1 MAYDKIITLHGRMDH
16 CIDYVLNEEK
26 TGLAAALAYAENP
39 AKAHQLVTGIN
50 CDPDTAL
57 SDMRATKRRW
67 DKKGGVLG
75 YHIIHS
81 YAPGEVT
88 PDEAHAA
95 GVEFARRLLGDK
107 YEVVVATHVDRA
119 HLHCHIVFN
128 SVSFVDG
135 KKYRSDFQSYFGDLR
150 GTSNEVSRERG
161 LSVIEPQGHG
171 KHYTEWTAEKQG
183 RKIVMAGVMQD
194 IDAAIGESFTFDS
207 FLAALRRQG
216 YTIKYGS
223 NVKHMA
229 EIIKMLEPE
238 REIATEDGYTGILK
252 PDYTKITVEAAG
264 YKNNS
269 WTVSATRTYPNL
281 SDADASLI
289 PKTITDSG
297 RTLTL
302 ANVDWQEAGEFYN
315 AIASYTGTASGRS
328 VTGYTVSVEY
338 SGEVTKTS
346 RDTVIYTA
354 VFSAENASHGE
365 THLDPDPTAIPEGG
379 EPQQTQPP
387 EPAQDSGG
395 GVAGKIVVTALAG
408 IAALAIIGYG
418 GWRGYKFI
426 RDKKRGYV

>member
-1 MAYDKIITLHGRMDH
+1 MKKHHRL
-16 CIDYVLNEEK
+16 VS
-26 TGLAAALAYAENP
+26 LASAL
-39 AKAHQLVTGIN
+39 
-50 CDPDTAL
+50 
-57 SDMRATKRRW
+57 
-67 DKKGGVLG
+67 
-75 YHIIHS
+75 
-81 YAPGEVT
+81 
-88 PDEAHAA
+88 
-95 GVEFARRLLGDK
+95 LL
-107 YEVVVATHVDRA
+107 A
-119 HLHCHIVFN
+119 
-128 SVSFVDG
+128 
-135 KKYRSDFQSYFGDLR
+135 
-150 GTSNEVSRERG
+150 
-161 LSVIEPQGHG
+161 
-171 KHYTEWTAEKQG
+171 
-183 RKIVMAGVMQD
+183 
-194 IDAAIGESFTFDS
+194 
-207 FLAALRRQG
+207 LAALPCTALAAEAGDTEPAQG
-216 YTIKYGS
+216 APPPAILYPAEVRTSEENGMIRLEKVYYLSTRDDPSAIPTGDFDREGRHYTLLDVLKNDLSETDSKDYIEVVTLDSSTKD
-223 NVKHMA
+223 MA
-229 EIIKMLEPE
+229 EIIKTLEPE

-269 WTVSATRTYPNL
+269 WTVSAKRTYPNL

-302 ANVDWQEAGEFYN
+302 AGVDWQEAGEFYN

-395 GVAGKIVVTALAG
+395 SVAGKIVVTALAG

>member
-1 MAYDKIITLHGRMDH
+1 MKKHHRLF
-16 CIDYVLNEEK
+16 
-26 TGLAAALAYAENP
+26 ALAS
-39 AKAHQLVTGIN
+39 
-50 CDPDTAL
+50 AL
-57 SDMRATKRRW
+57 
-67 DKKGGVLG
+67 
-75 YHIIHS
+75 
-81 YAPGEVT
+81 
-88 PDEAHAA
+88 
-95 GVEFARRLLGDK
+95 LL
-107 YEVVVATHVDRA
+107 T
-119 HLHCHIVFN
+119 
-128 SVSFVDG
+128 
-135 KKYRSDFQSYFGDLR
+135 
-150 GTSNEVSRERG
+150 
-161 LSVIEPQGHG
+161 
-171 KHYTEWTAEKQG
+171 
-183 RKIVMAGVMQD
+183 
-194 IDAAIGESFTFDS
+194 
-207 FLAALRRQG
+207 LAALPCTALAAEAGDTEPAQG
-216 YTIKYGS
+216 APPPAILYPAEVRTSEENGMIRLEKVYYLSTRDDPSAIPTGDFDREGRHYTLLDVLKNDLSETDSKDYIEVVTLDSSTKD
-223 NVKHMA
+223 MA
-229 EIIKMLEPE
+229 EIIKVLEPE

-269 WTVSATRTYPNL
+269 WTVSASRTYPNL

-302 ANVDWQEAGEFYN
+302 AGVDWQEAGEFYN

-365 THLDPDPTAIPEGG
+365 THLDPEPTATPEGG

-395 GVAGKIVVTALAG
+395 SVAGKIVVTALAG

>member
-1 MAYDKIITLHGRMDH
+1 MKKHHRLFS
-16 CIDYVLNEEK
+16 
-26 TGLAAALAYAENP
+26 LASAL
-39 AKAHQLVTGIN
+39 
-50 CDPDTAL
+50 
-57 SDMRATKRRW
+57 
-67 DKKGGVLG
+67 
-75 YHIIHS
+75 
-81 YAPGEVT
+81 
-88 PDEAHAA
+88 
-95 GVEFARRLLGDK
+95 LL
-107 YEVVVATHVDRA
+107 A
-119 HLHCHIVFN
+119 
-128 SVSFVDG
+128 
-135 KKYRSDFQSYFGDLR
+135 
-150 GTSNEVSRERG
+150 
-161 LSVIEPQGHG
+161 
-171 KHYTEWTAEKQG
+171 
-183 RKIVMAGVMQD
+183 
-194 IDAAIGESFTFDS
+194 
-207 FLAALRRQG
+207 LAALPCTALAAETEGTEPAQG
-216 YTIKYGS
+216 APPPAVLYPAEVRTSEENGMIRLEKVYYLSTRDDPAAIPTGDFDREGRHYTLLDVLKNDLSETDSKDYIEVVTLDSSTKD
-223 NVKHMA
+223 MA
-229 EIIKMLEPE
+229 EIIKTLEPE

-269 WTVSATRTYPNL
+269 WTVSAKRTYPNL

-302 ANVDWQEAGEFYN
+302 AGVDWQEAGEFYN

-365 THLDPDPTAIPEGG
+365 THLDPEPTATPEGG

-395 GVAGKIVVTALAG
+395 SVAGKIVVTALAG

>member
-1 MAYDKIITLHGRMDH
+1 MKKHHRL
-16 CIDYVLNEEK
+16 VS
-26 TGLAAALAYAENP
+26 LASAL
-39 AKAHQLVTGIN
+39 
-50 CDPDTAL
+50 
-57 SDMRATKRRW
+57 
-67 DKKGGVLG
+67 
-75 YHIIHS
+75 
-81 YAPGEVT
+81 
-88 PDEAHAA
+88 
-95 GVEFARRLLGDK
+95 LL
-107 YEVVVATHVDRA
+107 A
-119 HLHCHIVFN
+119 
-128 SVSFVDG
+128 
-135 KKYRSDFQSYFGDLR
+135 
-150 GTSNEVSRERG
+150 
-161 LSVIEPQGHG
+161 
-171 KHYTEWTAEKQG
+171 
-183 RKIVMAGVMQD
+183 
-194 IDAAIGESFTFDS
+194 
-207 FLAALRRQG
+207 LAALPCTAMAAEAGDTEPAQG
-216 YTIKYGS
+216 APPPAALYPAEVRTSEENGMIRLEKVYYLSNRDDPSAIPTGDFDREGRHYTLLDVLKNDLSETDAKDYIEVVTLDSSTKD
-223 NVKHMA
+223 MA
-229 EIIKMLEPE
+229 EIIKTLEPE

-269 WTVSATRTYPNL
+269 WTVSASRTYPNL

-302 ANVDWQEAGEFYN
+302 AGVDWQEAGEFYN

-395 GVAGKIVVTALAG
+395 SVAGKIVVTALAG

>member
-1 MAYDKIITLHGRMDH
+1 MKKHHRLFS
-16 CIDYVLNEEK
+16 
-26 TGLAAALAYAENP
+26 LASAL
-39 AKAHQLVTGIN
+39 
-50 CDPDTAL
+50 
-57 SDMRATKRRW
+57 
-67 DKKGGVLG
+67 
-75 YHIIHS
+75 
-81 YAPGEVT
+81 
-88 PDEAHAA
+88 
-95 GVEFARRLLGDK
+95 LL
-107 YEVVVATHVDRA
+107 A
-119 HLHCHIVFN
+119 
-128 SVSFVDG
+128 
-135 KKYRSDFQSYFGDLR
+135 
-150 GTSNEVSRERG
+150 
-161 LSVIEPQGHG
+161 
-171 KHYTEWTAEKQG
+171 
-183 RKIVMAGVMQD
+183 
-194 IDAAIGESFTFDS
+194 
-207 FLAALRRQG
+207 LAALPCTALAAETEGTEPAQG
-216 YTIKYGS
+216 APPSAVLYPAEVRTSEENGMIRLEKVYYLSTRDDPAAIPTGDFDREGRHYTLLDVLKNDLSETDSKDYIEVVTLDSSTKD
-223 NVKHMA
+223 MA

-269 WTVSATRTYPNL
+269 WTVSASRTYPNL

-302 ANVDWQEAGEFYN
+302 AGVDWQEAGEFYN

-365 THLDPDPTAIPEGG
+365 THLDPDPTATPEGG

-395 GVAGKIVVTALAG
+395 SVAGKIVVTALAG

>member
-1 MAYDKIITLHGRMDH
+1 MKKHHRL
-16 CIDYVLNEEK
+16 VS
-26 TGLAAALAYAENP
+26 LASAL
-39 AKAHQLVTGIN
+39 
-50 CDPDTAL
+50 
-57 SDMRATKRRW
+57 
-67 DKKGGVLG
+67 
-75 YHIIHS
+75 
-81 YAPGEVT
+81 
-88 PDEAHAA
+88 
-95 GVEFARRLLGDK
+95 LL
-107 YEVVVATHVDRA
+107 A
-119 HLHCHIVFN
+119 
-128 SVSFVDG
+128 
-135 KKYRSDFQSYFGDLR
+135 
-150 GTSNEVSRERG
+150 
-161 LSVIEPQGHG
+161 
-171 KHYTEWTAEKQG
+171 
-183 RKIVMAGVMQD
+183 
-194 IDAAIGESFTFDS
+194 
-207 FLAALRRQG
+207 LAALPCTAMAAEAGDTEPAQG
-216 YTIKYGS
+216 APPPAALYPAEVRTSEENGMIRLEKVYYLSTRDDPAAIPTGDFDREGRHYTLLDVLKNDLSETDSKDYIEVVTLDSSTKD
-223 NVKHMA
+223 MA
-229 EIIKMLEPE
+229 EIIKTLEPE

-269 WTVSATRTYPNL
+269 WTVSASRTYPNL

-302 ANVDWQEAGEFYN
+302 AGVDWQEAGEFYN

-395 GVAGKIVVTALAG
+395 SVAGKIVVTALTG

>member
-1 MAYDKIITLHGRMDH
+1 MKKHRRLFALASALLLTLTALPCTALAADAEGAEPAQGAPPPAVLYPAEVRTSEENGM
-16 CIDYVLNEEK
+16 IRLEKVYVLSTRDDPAAIP
-26 TGLAAALAYAENP
+26 TGDFDREGRHYTLLDVLKNDLSETD
-39 AKAHQLVTGIN
+39 AKDYI
-50 CDPDTAL
+50 
-57 SDMRATKRRW
+57 
-67 DKKGGVLG
+67 
-75 YHIIHS
+75 
-81 YAPGEVT
+81 
-88 PDEAHAA
+88 
-95 GVEFARRLLGDK
+95 
-107 YEVVVATHVDRA
+107 EVVT
-119 HLHCHIVFN
+119 L
-128 SVSFVDG
+128 
-135 KKYRSDFQSYFGDLR
+135 
-150 GTSNEVSRERG
+150 
-161 LSVIEPQGHG
+161 
-171 KHYTEWTAEKQG
+171 
-183 RKIVMAGVMQD
+183 
-194 IDAAIGESFTFDS
+194 DS
-207 FLAALRRQG
+207 S
-216 YTIKYGS
+216 TKD
-223 NVKHMA
+223 MA
-229 EIIKMLEPE
+229 EIIKVLEPE

-297 RTLTL
+297 RTLSL

-315 AIASYTGTASGRS
+315 AVASYTGTASGRS

-354 VFSAENASHGE
+354 VFSAENTSHGE
-365 THLDPDPTAIPEGG
+365 THLDPEPTATPEGG

-395 GVAGKIVVTALAG
+395 SVAGKIVVTALAG

>member
-1 MAYDKIITLHGRMDH
+1 MKKHHRLFS
-16 CIDYVLNEEK
+16 
-26 TGLAAALAYAENP
+26 LASAL
-39 AKAHQLVTGIN
+39 
-50 CDPDTAL
+50 
-57 SDMRATKRRW
+57 
-67 DKKGGVLG
+67 
-75 YHIIHS
+75 
-81 YAPGEVT
+81 
-88 PDEAHAA
+88 
-95 GVEFARRLLGDK
+95 LL
-107 YEVVVATHVDRA
+107 A
-119 HLHCHIVFN
+119 
-128 SVSFVDG
+128 
-135 KKYRSDFQSYFGDLR
+135 
-150 GTSNEVSRERG
+150 
-161 LSVIEPQGHG
+161 
-171 KHYTEWTAEKQG
+171 
-183 RKIVMAGVMQD
+183 
-194 IDAAIGESFTFDS
+194 
-207 FLAALRRQG
+207 LAALPCTALAAETEGTEPAQG
-216 YTIKYGS
+216 APPSAVLYPAEVRTSEENGMIRLEKVYYLSTRDDPSAIPTGDFDREGRHYTLLDVLKNDLSETDAKDYIEVVTLDSSTKD
-223 NVKHMA
+223 MA

-302 ANVDWQEAGEFYN
+302 AGVDWQEAGEFYN

-365 THLDPDPTAIPEGG
+365 THLDPEPTATPEGG

-395 GVAGKIVVTALAG
+395 SVAGKIVVTALAG

>member
-1 MAYDKIITLHGRMDH
+1 MKKHRRLF
-16 CIDYVLNEEK
+16 
-26 TGLAAALAYAENP
+26 ALAS
-39 AKAHQLVTGIN
+39 
-50 CDPDTAL
+50 AL
-57 SDMRATKRRW
+57 
-67 DKKGGVLG
+67 
-75 YHIIHS
+75 
-81 YAPGEVT
+81 
-88 PDEAHAA
+88 
-95 GVEFARRLLGDK
+95 LL
-107 YEVVVATHVDRA
+107 
-119 HLHCHIVFN
+119 
-128 SVSFVDG
+128 S
-135 KKYRSDFQSYFGDLR
+135 
-150 GTSNEVSRERG
+150 
-161 LSVIEPQGHG
+161 
-171 KHYTEWTAEKQG
+171 
-183 RKIVMAGVMQD
+183 
-194 IDAAIGESFTFDS
+194 
-207 FLAALRRQG
+207 LAALPCTALAADAEGGEPAQG
-216 YTIKYGS
+216 APPPAVLYPAEVRTSEENGMIRLEKVYYLSTRDDPAAIPTGDFDREGRHYTLLDVLKNDLSETDAKDYIEVVTLDSSTKD
-223 NVKHMA
+223 MA

-269 WTVSATRTYPNL
+269 WTVSASRTYPNL

-302 ANVDWQEAGEFYN
+302 AGVDWQEAGEFYN

-365 THLDPDPTAIPEGG
+365 THLDPDPTATPEGG

-395 GVAGKIVVTALAG
+395 SVAGKIVVTALAG

>member
-1 MAYDKIITLHGRMDH
+1 M
-16 CIDYVLNEEK
+16 
-26 TGLAAALAYAENP
+26 
-39 AKAHQLVTGIN
+39 
-50 CDPDTAL
+50 
-57 SDMRATKRRW
+57 
-67 DKKGGVLG
+67 KK
-75 YHIIHS
+75 H
-81 YAPGEVT
+81 
-88 PDEAHAA
+88 
-95 GVEFARRLLGDK
+95 RRLF
-107 YEVVVATHVDRA
+107 A
-119 HLHCHIVFN
+119 F
-128 SVSFVDG
+128 VSAF
-135 KKYRSDFQSYFGDLR
+135 L
-150 GTSNEVSRERG
+150 
-161 LSVIEPQGHG
+161 L
-171 KHYTEWTAEKQG
+171 A
-183 RKIVMAGVMQD
+183 
-194 IDAAIGESFTFDS
+194 
-207 FLAALRRQG
+207 LAALPCTALAAEAGDTEPAQG
-216 YTIKYGS
+216 GQPPAVLYPAEVRTSEENGMIRLEKVYYLSTRDDPSAIPTGDFDREGRHYTLLDVLKNDLSETDSKDYIEVVTLDSSTKD
-223 NVKHMA
+223 MA
-229 EIIKMLEPE
+229 EIIKTLEPE

-269 WTVSATRTYPNL
+269 WTVSASRTYPNL

-302 ANVDWQEAGEFYN
+302 AGVDWQEAGEFYN

-365 THLDPDPTAIPEGG
+365 THLDPEPTATPEGG

-387 EPAQDSGG
+387 EPAPDSGG
-395 GVAGKIVVTALAG
+395 SVAGKIVVTALAG

>member
-1 MAYDKIITLHGRMDH
+1 MKKHHRL
-16 CIDYVLNEEK
+16 VS
-26 TGLAAALAYAENP
+26 LASAL
-39 AKAHQLVTGIN
+39 
-50 CDPDTAL
+50 
-57 SDMRATKRRW
+57 
-67 DKKGGVLG
+67 
-75 YHIIHS
+75 
-81 YAPGEVT
+81 
-88 PDEAHAA
+88 
-95 GVEFARRLLGDK
+95 LL
-107 YEVVVATHVDRA
+107 A
-119 HLHCHIVFN
+119 
-128 SVSFVDG
+128 
-135 KKYRSDFQSYFGDLR
+135 
-150 GTSNEVSRERG
+150 
-161 LSVIEPQGHG
+161 
-171 KHYTEWTAEKQG
+171 
-183 RKIVMAGVMQD
+183 
-194 IDAAIGESFTFDS
+194 
-207 FLAALRRQG
+207 LAALPCTALAAETEGTEPAQG
-216 YTIKYGS
+216 APPPAVLYPAEVRTSEENGMIRLEKVYYLSTRDDPAAIPTGDFDREGRHYTLLDVLKNDLSETDSKDYIEVVTLDSSTKD
-223 NVKHMA
+223 MA
-229 EIIKMLEPE
+229 EIIKTLEPE

-252 PDYTKITVEAAG
+252 PNYTKITVEAAG
-264 YKNNS
+264 YKTSS

-302 ANVDWQEAGEFYN
+302 AGVDWQEAGEFYN

-395 GVAGKIVVTALAG
+395 SVAGKIVVTALAG

>member
-1 MAYDKIITLHGRMDH
+1 MKKHHRLF
-16 CIDYVLNEEK
+16 
-26 TGLAAALAYAENP
+26 ALAS
-39 AKAHQLVTGIN
+39 
-50 CDPDTAL
+50 AL
-57 SDMRATKRRW
+57 
-67 DKKGGVLG
+67 
-75 YHIIHS
+75 
-81 YAPGEVT
+81 
-88 PDEAHAA
+88 
-95 GVEFARRLLGDK
+95 LL
-107 YEVVVATHVDRA
+107 A
-119 HLHCHIVFN
+119 
-128 SVSFVDG
+128 
-135 KKYRSDFQSYFGDLR
+135 
-150 GTSNEVSRERG
+150 
-161 LSVIEPQGHG
+161 
-171 KHYTEWTAEKQG
+171 
-183 RKIVMAGVMQD
+183 
-194 IDAAIGESFTFDS
+194 
-207 FLAALRRQG
+207 LAALPCTALAAETEGTEPAQG
-216 YTIKYGS
+216 APPPAALYPAEVRTSEENGMIRLEKVYYLSTRDDPAAIPTGDFDREGRHYTLLDVLKNDLSETDAKDYIEVVTMDSSTKD
-223 NVKHMA
+223 MA
-229 EIIKMLEPE
+229 EIIKTLEPE

-269 WTVSATRTYPNL
+269 WTVSASRTYPNL

-302 ANVDWQEAGEFYN
+302 AGVDWQEAGEFYN

-365 THLDPDPTAIPEGG
+365 THLDPEPTATPAGG

-395 GVAGKIVVTALAG
+395 SVAGKIVVTALAG

>member
-1 MAYDKIITLHGRMDH
+1 MKKHHRL
-16 CIDYVLNEEK
+16 VS
-26 TGLAAALAYAENP
+26 LASAL
-39 AKAHQLVTGIN
+39 
-50 CDPDTAL
+50 
-57 SDMRATKRRW
+57 
-67 DKKGGVLG
+67 
-75 YHIIHS
+75 
-81 YAPGEVT
+81 
-88 PDEAHAA
+88 
-95 GVEFARRLLGDK
+95 LL
-107 YEVVVATHVDRA
+107 A
-119 HLHCHIVFN
+119 
-128 SVSFVDG
+128 
-135 KKYRSDFQSYFGDLR
+135 
-150 GTSNEVSRERG
+150 
-161 LSVIEPQGHG
+161 
-171 KHYTEWTAEKQG
+171 
-183 RKIVMAGVMQD
+183 
-194 IDAAIGESFTFDS
+194 
-207 FLAALRRQG
+207 LAALPCTAMAAEAGDTEPAQG
-216 YTIKYGS
+216 APPPAALYPAEVRTSEENGMIRLEKVYYLSTRDDPAAIPTGDFDREGRHYTLLDVLKNDLSETDAKDYIEVVTLDSSTKD
-223 NVKHMA
+223 MA

-269 WTVSATRTYPNL
+269 WTVSASRTYPNL
-281 SDADASLI
+281 SDADASLV

-302 ANVDWQEAGEFYN
+302 AGVDWQEAGEFYN

-395 GVAGKIVVTALAG
+395 SVAGKIVVTALAG

>member
-1 MAYDKIITLHGRMDH
+1 MKKHHRLFS
-16 CIDYVLNEEK
+16 
-26 TGLAAALAYAENP
+26 LASAL
-39 AKAHQLVTGIN
+39 
-50 CDPDTAL
+50 
-57 SDMRATKRRW
+57 
-67 DKKGGVLG
+67 
-75 YHIIHS
+75 
-81 YAPGEVT
+81 
-88 PDEAHAA
+88 
-95 GVEFARRLLGDK
+95 LL
-107 YEVVVATHVDRA
+107 A
-119 HLHCHIVFN
+119 
-128 SVSFVDG
+128 
-135 KKYRSDFQSYFGDLR
+135 
-150 GTSNEVSRERG
+150 
-161 LSVIEPQGHG
+161 
-171 KHYTEWTAEKQG
+171 
-183 RKIVMAGVMQD
+183 
-194 IDAAIGESFTFDS
+194 
-207 FLAALRRQG
+207 LAALPCTALAAEAGDTEPAQG
-216 YTIKYGS
+216 APPPAILYPAEVRTSEENGMIRLEKVYYLSTRDDPSAIPTGDFDREGRHYTLLDVLKNDLSETDAKDYIEVVTLDSSTKD
-223 NVKHMA
+223 MA
-229 EIIKMLEPE
+229 EIIKTLEPE

-269 WTVSATRTYPNL
+269 WTVSASRTYPNL

-302 ANVDWQEAGEFYN
+302 AGVDWQEAGEFYN

-365 THLDPDPTAIPEGG
+365 THLDPDPTATPEGG

-387 EPAQDSGG
+387 EPAQEGG
-395 GVAGKIVVTALAG
+395 GSVAGKIVVTALAG

>member
-1 MAYDKIITLHGRMDH
+1 MKKHRRLF
-16 CIDYVLNEEK
+16 
-26 TGLAAALAYAENP
+26 ALAS
-39 AKAHQLVTGIN
+39 
-50 CDPDTAL
+50 AL
-57 SDMRATKRRW
+57 
-67 DKKGGVLG
+67 
-75 YHIIHS
+75 
-81 YAPGEVT
+81 
-88 PDEAHAA
+88 
-95 GVEFARRLLGDK
+95 LL
-107 YEVVVATHVDRA
+107 T
-119 HLHCHIVFN
+119 
-128 SVSFVDG
+128 
-135 KKYRSDFQSYFGDLR
+135 
-150 GTSNEVSRERG
+150 
-161 LSVIEPQGHG
+161 
-171 KHYTEWTAEKQG
+171 
-183 RKIVMAGVMQD
+183 
-194 IDAAIGESFTFDS
+194 
-207 FLAALRRQG
+207 LAALPCTALAAETEGTGPAQG
-216 YTIKYGS
+216 VPPPAALYPAEVRTSEENGVIRLEKVYVLSTRDDPAAIPTGDFDREGRHYTLLDVLKNDLSETDSKDYIEVVTLDSSTKD
-223 NVKHMA
+223 MA
-229 EIIKMLEPE
+229 EIIKVLEPE

-269 WTVSATRTYPNL
+269 WTVSASRTYPNL
-281 SDADASLI
+281 SDADASLV

-302 ANVDWQEAGEFYN
+302 AGVDWQEAGEFYN

-365 THLDPDPTAIPEGG
+365 THLDPDPTATPEGG
-379 EPQQTQPP
+379 KPQQTQPP

-395 GVAGKIVVTALAG
+395 SVAGKIVVTALAG

>member
-1 MAYDKIITLHGRMDH
+1 MYENTHIKKRGGFSMKKHHRLFS
-16 CIDYVLNEEK
+16 
-26 TGLAAALAYAENP
+26 LASAL
-39 AKAHQLVTGIN
+39 
-50 CDPDTAL
+50 
-57 SDMRATKRRW
+57 
-67 DKKGGVLG
+67 
-75 YHIIHS
+75 
-81 YAPGEVT
+81 
-88 PDEAHAA
+88 
-95 GVEFARRLLGDK
+95 LL
-107 YEVVVATHVDRA
+107 A
-119 HLHCHIVFN
+119 
-128 SVSFVDG
+128 
-135 KKYRSDFQSYFGDLR
+135 
-150 GTSNEVSRERG
+150 
-161 LSVIEPQGHG
+161 
-171 KHYTEWTAEKQG
+171 
-183 RKIVMAGVMQD
+183 
-194 IDAAIGESFTFDS
+194 
-207 FLAALRRQG
+207 LAALPCTALAAETEGTEPAQG
-216 YTIKYGS
+216 APPSAVLYPAEVRTSEENGMIRLEKVYYLSTRDDPAAIPTGDFDREGRHYTLLDVLKNDLSETDSKDYIEVVTLDSSTKD
-223 NVKHMA
+223 MA

-269 WTVSATRTYPNL
+269 WTVSAKRTYPNL

-302 ANVDWQEAGEFYN
+302 AGVDWQEAGEFYN

-365 THLDPDPTAIPEGG
+365 THLDPDPTATPEGG
-379 EPQQTQPP
+379 KPQQTQPP
-387 EPAQDSGG
+387 EPAQEGG
-395 GVAGKIVVTALAG
+395 GSVAGKIVVTALAG

>member
-1 MAYDKIITLHGRMDH
+1 MKKHHRLVSLASALLLAFAALPCTAMAAEAGDTEPPQGAPPPAVLYPAEVRTSEENGMIRLEKV
-16 CIDYVLNEEK
+16 YVLSTRDDPAAIP
-26 TGLAAALAYAENP
+26 TGDFDREGRHYTLLDVLKNDLSETD
-39 AKAHQLVTGIN
+39 AKDYI
-50 CDPDTAL
+50 
-57 SDMRATKRRW
+57 
-67 DKKGGVLG
+67 
-75 YHIIHS
+75 
-81 YAPGEVT
+81 
-88 PDEAHAA
+88 
-95 GVEFARRLLGDK
+95 
-107 YEVVVATHVDRA
+107 EVVT
-119 HLHCHIVFN
+119 L
-128 SVSFVDG
+128 
-135 KKYRSDFQSYFGDLR
+135 
-150 GTSNEVSRERG
+150 
-161 LSVIEPQGHG
+161 
-171 KHYTEWTAEKQG
+171 
-183 RKIVMAGVMQD
+183 
-194 IDAAIGESFTFDS
+194 DS
-207 FLAALRRQG
+207 S
-216 YTIKYGS
+216 TKD
-223 NVKHMA
+223 MA
-229 EIIKMLEPE
+229 EIIKTLEPE

-269 WTVSATRTYPNL
+269 WTVSAKRTYPNL

-302 ANVDWQEAGEFYN
+302 AGVDWQEAGEFYN

-365 THLDPDPTAIPEGG
+365 THLDPEPTATPEGG

-395 GVAGKIVVTALAG
+395 SVAGKIVVTALAG

>member
-1 MAYDKIITLHGRMDH
+1 MKKHHRLFS
-16 CIDYVLNEEK
+16 
-26 TGLAAALAYAENP
+26 LASAL
-39 AKAHQLVTGIN
+39 
-50 CDPDTAL
+50 
-57 SDMRATKRRW
+57 
-67 DKKGGVLG
+67 
-75 YHIIHS
+75 
-81 YAPGEVT
+81 
-88 PDEAHAA
+88 
-95 GVEFARRLLGDK
+95 LL
-107 YEVVVATHVDRA
+107 A
-119 HLHCHIVFN
+119 
-128 SVSFVDG
+128 
-135 KKYRSDFQSYFGDLR
+135 
-150 GTSNEVSRERG
+150 
-161 LSVIEPQGHG
+161 
-171 KHYTEWTAEKQG
+171 
-183 RKIVMAGVMQD
+183 
-194 IDAAIGESFTFDS
+194 
-207 FLAALRRQG
+207 LAALPCTALAAETEGTEPAQG
-216 YTIKYGS
+216 APPPAALYPAEVRTSEENGMIRLEKVYYLSTRDDPSAIPTGDFDREGRHYTLLDVLKNDLSETDSKDYIEVVTLDSSTKD
-223 NVKHMA
+223 MA
-229 EIIKMLEPE
+229 EIIKTLEPE

-269 WTVSATRTYPNL
+269 WTVSASRTYPNL

-302 ANVDWQEAGEFYN
+302 AGVDWQEAGEFYN

-395 GVAGKIVVTALAG
+395 SVAGKIVVTALAG

>member
-1 MAYDKIITLHGRMDH
+1 MKKHHRLFS
-16 CIDYVLNEEK
+16 
-26 TGLAAALAYAENP
+26 LASAL
-39 AKAHQLVTGIN
+39 
-50 CDPDTAL
+50 
-57 SDMRATKRRW
+57 
-67 DKKGGVLG
+67 
-75 YHIIHS
+75 
-81 YAPGEVT
+81 
-88 PDEAHAA
+88 
-95 GVEFARRLLGDK
+95 LL
-107 YEVVVATHVDRA
+107 A
-119 HLHCHIVFN
+119 
-128 SVSFVDG
+128 
-135 KKYRSDFQSYFGDLR
+135 
-150 GTSNEVSRERG
+150 
-161 LSVIEPQGHG
+161 
-171 KHYTEWTAEKQG
+171 
-183 RKIVMAGVMQD
+183 
-194 IDAAIGESFTFDS
+194 
-207 FLAALRRQG
+207 LAALPCTALAAETEGTEPAQG
-216 YTIKYGS
+216 APPPAVLYPAEVRTSEENGMIRLEKVYYLSTRDDPAAIPTGDFDREGRHYTLLDVLKNDLSETDAKDYIEVVTLDSSTKD
-223 NVKHMA
+223 MA

-269 WTVSATRTYPNL
+269 WTVSAKRTYPNL

-302 ANVDWQEAGEFYN
+302 AGVDWQEAGEFYN

-365 THLDPDPTAIPEGG
+365 THLDPEPTATPEGG

-395 GVAGKIVVTALAG
+395 SVAGKIVVTALAG

>member
-1 MAYDKIITLHGRMDH
+1 MKKHHRLFS
-16 CIDYVLNEEK
+16 
-26 TGLAAALAYAENP
+26 LASAL
-39 AKAHQLVTGIN
+39 
-50 CDPDTAL
+50 
-57 SDMRATKRRW
+57 
-67 DKKGGVLG
+67 
-75 YHIIHS
+75 
-81 YAPGEVT
+81 
-88 PDEAHAA
+88 
-95 GVEFARRLLGDK
+95 LL
-107 YEVVVATHVDRA
+107 A
-119 HLHCHIVFN
+119 
-128 SVSFVDG
+128 
-135 KKYRSDFQSYFGDLR
+135 
-150 GTSNEVSRERG
+150 
-161 LSVIEPQGHG
+161 
-171 KHYTEWTAEKQG
+171 
-183 RKIVMAGVMQD
+183 
-194 IDAAIGESFTFDS
+194 
-207 FLAALRRQG
+207 LAALPCTALAAETEGTEPAQG
-216 YTIKYGS
+216 APPPAALYPAEVRTSEENGMIRLEKVYYLSTRDDPSAIPTGDFDREGRHYTLLDVLKNDLSDTDSKDYIEVVTLDSSTKD
-223 NVKHMA
+223 MA
-229 EIIKMLEPE
+229 EIIKTLEPE

-269 WTVSATRTYPNL
+269 WTVSAKRTYPNL

-302 ANVDWQEAGEFYN
+302 AGVDWQEAGEFYN

-365 THLDPDPTAIPEGG
+365 THLDPEPTATPEGG

-395 GVAGKIVVTALAG
+395 SVAGKIVVTALAG

-426 RDKKRGYV
+426 RDKKRRYV

>member
-1 MAYDKIITLHGRMDH
+1 MKKHRRLFALASALLLALTALPCTALAADAEGAEPAQGAPPPAVLYPAEVRTSEENGMIRLEKV
-16 CIDYVLNEEK
+16 YVLSTRDDPAAIP
-26 TGLAAALAYAENP
+26 TGDFDREGRHYTLLDVLKNDLSETD
-39 AKAHQLVTGIN
+39 AKDYI
-50 CDPDTAL
+50 
-57 SDMRATKRRW
+57 
-67 DKKGGVLG
+67 
-75 YHIIHS
+75 
-81 YAPGEVT
+81 
-88 PDEAHAA
+88 
-95 GVEFARRLLGDK
+95 
-107 YEVVVATHVDRA
+107 EVVT
-119 HLHCHIVFN
+119 L
-128 SVSFVDG
+128 
-135 KKYRSDFQSYFGDLR
+135 
-150 GTSNEVSRERG
+150 
-161 LSVIEPQGHG
+161 
-171 KHYTEWTAEKQG
+171 
-183 RKIVMAGVMQD
+183 
-194 IDAAIGESFTFDS
+194 DS
-207 FLAALRRQG
+207 S
-216 YTIKYGS
+216 TKD
-223 NVKHMA
+223 MA
-229 EIIKMLEPE
+229 EIIKVLEPE

-315 AIASYTGTASGRS
+315 AVASYTGTASGRS

-354 VFSAENASHGE
+354 VFSAENTSHGE
-365 THLDPDPTAIPEGG
+365 THLDPEPTAAPEGG

-387 EPAQDSGG
+387 EPAPDGG
-395 GVAGKIVVTALAG
+395 GNIAGKIVVTALAG

-418 GWRGYKFI
+418 GWRGWKYI

>member
-1 MAYDKIITLHGRMDH
+1 MKKHHRL
-16 CIDYVLNEEK
+16 VS
-26 TGLAAALAYAENP
+26 LASAL
-39 AKAHQLVTGIN
+39 
-50 CDPDTAL
+50 
-57 SDMRATKRRW
+57 
-67 DKKGGVLG
+67 
-75 YHIIHS
+75 
-81 YAPGEVT
+81 
-88 PDEAHAA
+88 
-95 GVEFARRLLGDK
+95 LL
-107 YEVVVATHVDRA
+107 A
-119 HLHCHIVFN
+119 
-128 SVSFVDG
+128 
-135 KKYRSDFQSYFGDLR
+135 
-150 GTSNEVSRERG
+150 
-161 LSVIEPQGHG
+161 
-171 KHYTEWTAEKQG
+171 
-183 RKIVMAGVMQD
+183 
-194 IDAAIGESFTFDS
+194 
-207 FLAALRRQG
+207 LAALPCTAMAAEAGDTEPAQG
-216 YTIKYGS
+216 APPPAALYPAEVRTSEENGMIRLEKVYYLSTRDDPAAIPTGDFDREGRHYTLLDVLKNDLSETDARDYIEVVTMDSGTK
-223 NVKHMA
+223 
-229 EIIKMLEPE
+229 
-238 REIATEDGYTGILK
+238 DGYTGILK

-302 ANVDWQEAGEFYN
+302 AGVDWQEAGEFYN

-365 THLDPDPTAIPEGG
+365 THLDPEPTATPEGG

-395 GVAGKIVVTALAG
+395 SVAGKIVVTALAG

>member
-1 MAYDKIITLHGRMDH
+1 MKKHHRLFS
-16 CIDYVLNEEK
+16 
-26 TGLAAALAYAENP
+26 LASAL
-39 AKAHQLVTGIN
+39 
-50 CDPDTAL
+50 
-57 SDMRATKRRW
+57 
-67 DKKGGVLG
+67 
-75 YHIIHS
+75 
-81 YAPGEVT
+81 
-88 PDEAHAA
+88 
-95 GVEFARRLLGDK
+95 LL
-107 YEVVVATHVDRA
+107 A
-119 HLHCHIVFN
+119 
-128 SVSFVDG
+128 
-135 KKYRSDFQSYFGDLR
+135 
-150 GTSNEVSRERG
+150 
-161 LSVIEPQGHG
+161 
-171 KHYTEWTAEKQG
+171 
-183 RKIVMAGVMQD
+183 
-194 IDAAIGESFTFDS
+194 
-207 FLAALRRQG
+207 LAALPCTALAAETEGTEPAQG
-216 YTIKYGS
+216 APPPAVLYPAEVRTSEENGMIRLEKVYYLSTRDDPAAIPTGDFDREGRHYTLLDVLKNDLSETDAKDYIEVVTLDSSTKD
-223 NVKHMA
+223 MA
-229 EIIKMLEPE
+229 EIIKTLEPE

-269 WTVSATRTYPNL
+269 WTVSAKRTYPNL

-302 ANVDWQEAGEFYN
+302 AGVDWQEAGEFYN

-365 THLDPDPTAIPEGG
+365 THLDPEPTATPEGG

-395 GVAGKIVVTALAG
+395 SVAGKIVVTALAG